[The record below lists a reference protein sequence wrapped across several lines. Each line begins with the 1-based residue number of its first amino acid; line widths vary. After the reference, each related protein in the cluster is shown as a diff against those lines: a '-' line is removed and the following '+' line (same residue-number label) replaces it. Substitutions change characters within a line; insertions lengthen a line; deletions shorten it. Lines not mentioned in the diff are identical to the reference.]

1 MRQSHYEPNNE
12 HPNKLP
18 MPTTSS
24 TARDDFG
31 FRLFLVA
38 RLWRREVDETL
49 GRYGLSAATWQPLL
63 HISRLGDGIRQRDL
77 AESLGIEGPSLVRLL
92 DSLESQGLIE
102 RREDETDRRAKAVH
116 LTEDGRTLVEGIRGV
131 AAEVRERLLAGIPDE
146 DMMLCLGLLGRIE
159 GNIAAGRSE
168 PEGGR

>member
-1 MRQSHYEPNNE
+1 MSDT
-12 HPNKLP
+12 L
-18 MPTTSS
+18 SA
-24 TARDDFG
+24 ARDDFG
-31 FRLFLVA
+31 FRLYLVA

-63 HISRLGDGIRQRDL
+63 HVFRLGEGIRQRDL

-92 DSLESQGLIE
+92 DTLETQGLIE
-102 RREDETDRRAKAVH
+102 RREDEADRRAKAVH

-131 AAEVRERLLAGIPDE
+131 AAEVRERLLAGVADE
-146 DMMLCLGLLGRIE
+146 DVMLCLGLLGRIE
-159 GNIAAGRSE
+159 GNLAAGRPA

>member
-1 MRQSHYEPNNE
+1 MSDT
-12 HPNKLP
+12 L
-18 MPTTSS
+18 SA
-24 TARDDFG
+24 ARDDFG
-31 FRLFLVA
+31 FRLYLVA

-63 HISRLGDGIRQRDL
+63 HVSRLGEGIRQRDL

-92 DSLESQGLIE
+92 DTLETQGLIE
-102 RREDETDRRAKAVH
+102 RREDEADRRAKAVH

-131 AAEVRERLLAGIPDE
+131 AAEVRERLLAGVADE
-146 DMMLCLGLLGRIE
+146 DMVLCLGLLGRIE
-159 GNIAAGRSE
+159 GNLAAGRPA

>member
-1 MRQSHYEPNNE
+1 MSNTP
-12 HPNKLP
+12 
-18 MPTTSS
+18 S

-38 RLWRREVDETL
+38 RLWRREVDEAL

-63 HISRLGDGIRQRDL
+63 HVFRLGEGIRQRDL

-102 RREDETDRRAKAVH
+102 RREDEVDRRAKAVH

-131 AAEVRERLLAGIPDE
+131 TAEIRERLLAGVPDE

-159 GNIAAGRSE
+159 GNIAAGRPA

>member
-1 MRQSHYEPNNE
+1 
-12 HPNKLP
+12 
-18 MPTTSS
+18 MPTTPS

-31 FRLFLVA
+31 FRLYLVG

-63 HISRLGDGIRQRDL
+63 HVSRLGEGIRQRDL

-92 DSLESQGLIE
+92 DTLETQGLIE
-102 RREDETDRRAKAVH
+102 RREDESDRRAKAVH
-116 LTEDGRTLVEGIRGV
+116 LTEDGRTLVEGIRGI
-131 AAEVRERLLAGIPDE
+131 AAEVRERLLAGVSDE

-159 GNIAAGRSE
+159 GNLAAGRQV
-168 PEGGR
+168 PEAGR

>member
-1 MRQSHYEPNNE
+1 
-12 HPNKLP
+12 
-18 MPTTSS
+18 MPTTPS

-31 FRLFLVA
+31 FRLYLVG

-63 HISRLGDGIRQRDL
+63 HVSRLGEGIRQRDL

-92 DSLESQGLIE
+92 DTLETQGLIE
-102 RREDETDRRAKAVH
+102 RREDEADRRAKAVH
-116 LTEDGRTLVEGIRGV
+116 LTEDGRTLVEGIRGI
-131 AAEVRERLLAGIPDE
+131 AAEVRERLLAGVSDE

-159 GNIAAGRSE
+159 GNLAAGRPV

>member
-1 MRQSHYEPNNE
+1 
-12 HPNKLP
+12 
-18 MPTTSS
+18 MPSSSS
-24 TARDDFG
+24 TARADFG

-38 RLWRREVDETL
+38 RLWRREVDEAL

-63 HISRLGDGIRQRDL
+63 HVSRLGDGIRQRDL

-102 RREDETDRRAKAVH
+102 RREDEADRRAKAIH
-116 LTEDGRTLVEGIRGV
+116 LTADGRTLVEGIQGI
-131 AAEVRERLLAGIPDE
+131 AAEIRERLLAGISDE

-159 GNIAAGRSE
+159 RNIAAGRPE
-168 PEGGR
+168 PESGR

>member
-1 MRQSHYEPNNE
+1 
-12 HPNKLP
+12 
-18 MPTTSS
+18 MPTTTS

-31 FRLFLVA
+31 FRLYLVG

-63 HISRLGDGIRQRDL
+63 HISRLGEGIRQRDL

-92 DSLESQGLIE
+92 DTLETQGLIE
-102 RREDETDRRAKAVH
+102 RREDESDRRAKAVH
-116 LTEDGRTLVEGIRGV
+116 LTEDGRTLVEGIRGI
-131 AAEVRERLLAGIPDE
+131 AAEVRERLLAGVSDE

-159 GNIAAGRSE
+159 DNLAAGRPV

>member
-1 MRQSHYEPNNE
+1 MRQLRDESNNK
-12 HPNKLP
+12 HPNKFS
-18 MPTTSS
+18 MSNPTSI
-24 TARDDFG
+24 ARDDFG
-31 FRLFLVA
+31 FRLFLVG

-49 GRYGLSAATWQPLL
+49 GRYGLSAATWQPML

-102 RREDETDRRAKAVH
+102 RREDGADRRAKAVH

-131 AAEVRERLLAGIPDE
+131 AAEVRERLLAGVPDE
-146 DMMLCLGLLGRIE
+146 DVMLCLGLLGRVE
-159 GNIAAGRSE
+159 GNLAAGRPA
-168 PEGGR
+168 PESGR

>member
-1 MRQSHYEPNNE
+1 MSDT
-12 HPNKLP
+12 L
-18 MPTTSS
+18 S

-31 FRLFLVA
+31 FRLYLVA

-63 HISRLGDGIRQRDL
+63 HISRLGEGIRQRDL

-92 DSLESQGLIE
+92 DTLETQGLIE
-102 RREDETDRRAKAVH
+102 RREDEADRRAKAVH
-116 LTEDGRTLVEGIRGV
+116 LTEDGRTLVEGIRGI
-131 AAEVRERLLAGIPDE
+131 AAEVRERLLAGVADE
-146 DMMLCLGLLGRIE
+146 DVMLCLGLLGRVE
-159 GNIAAGRSE
+159 GNLAAGRPA

>member
-1 MRQSHYEPNNE
+1 MRQLRSESNNE

-18 MPTTSS
+18 MPTTPS

-31 FRLFLVA
+31 FRLFLVG
-38 RLWRREVDETL
+38 RLGRREVDEAL
-49 GRYGLSAATWQPLL
+49 GRYGLSAATWQPLA

-102 RREDETDRRAKAVH
+102 RREDEADRRAKAVH

-131 AAEVRERLLAGIPDE
+131 AAEVRERLLAGVPDE

>member
-1 MRQSHYEPNNE
+1 
-12 HPNKLP
+12 
-18 MPTTSS
+18 MPTTPS
-24 TARDDFG
+24 TTRDDFG
-31 FRLFLVA
+31 FRLFLVG
-38 RLWRREVDETL
+38 RLWRREVDEAL
-49 GRYGLSAATWQPLL
+49 GRYGLSAATWQPLA

-102 RREDETDRRAKAVH
+102 RREDESDRRAKAVH
-116 LTEDGRTLVEGIRGV
+116 LTADGRTLVEGIRGV
-131 AAEVRERLLAGIPDE
+131 AAEVRERLLAGVPDE
-146 DMMLCLGLLGRIE
+146 DVMLCLGLLGRIE